1 MDAHFVKSAHFAV
14 NGCSDLEGGQIN
26 AWEQNWEQR
35 AERSLPKVATFL
47 QTFFHDHD
55 DDDDDADNHGDD
67 GDDGDNDDGD
77 DETLY
82 Q

>member
-1 MDAHFVKSAHFAV
+1 MDTQFAKCAHFAV

-47 QTFFHDHD
+47 QTFFHDDDHD
-55 DDDDDADNHGDD
+55 DFQCIFQKFHKPKK
-67 GDDGDNDDGD
+67 
-77 DETLY
+77 
-82 Q
+82 